1 MLLNIRADIDLRQT
15 GRMKHDLSTLNS
27 PMVPGR
33 LETTMALL
41 KEEPAGSV
49 RSLEELFAIAAAME
63 QEAATRYAG
72 IAARM
77 RQEGDPALADVFER
91 LSADEQG
98 HLDSVVQWSERT
110 RGQAPDPARIRWE
123 APETFDDEGTAT
135 AHPRLLSAYRALSMA
150 VRNEERAFAFWSYV
164 AAHAE
169 TPEVRQAAETMA
181 HEELGH
187 VATLRRERRQAFHAG
202 RRQADGNP
210 ENRGR
215 EVGQAA
221 LERRLAD
228 LLEAAAAEAPSPER
242 SRLDQL
248 AGEARRHAEE
258 LDGSPLALGGAMSE
272 ESVPDDPVALAELL
286 TERYLE
292 AGDTLQDEQALHQVQ
307 AMAVSAIARLA
318 WLRNDLPELQ
328 RG

>member
-1 MLLNIRADIDLRQT
+1 M
-15 GRMKHDLSTLNS
+15 S
-27 PMVPGR
+27 
-33 LETTMALL
+33 LL
-41 KEEPAGSV
+41 KSEPVGSV
-49 RSLEELFAIAAAME
+49 QSLEELFAIAAAME
-63 QEAATRYAG
+63 QEAATRYAE

-77 RQEGDPALADVFER
+77 RQEGDPALAEVFER

-98 HLDSVVQWSERT
+98 HLDSVVHWSERT
-110 RGQAPDPARIRWE
+110 KGQAPDPARIRWV
-123 APETFDDEGTAT
+123 APETFDDEGVAT

-169 TPEVRQAAETMA
+169 TPEIRQAAEAMA

-202 RRQADGNP
+202 RKATDRDP
-210 ENRGR
+210 ENRGDLV
-215 EVGQAA
+215 EEAA

-228 LLEAAAAEAPSPER
+228 LLEAVVAKAPSPELAPLR
-242 SRLDQL
+242 QL

-258 LDGSPLALGGAMSE
+258 LDGSPLALGGAVSADA
-272 ESVPDDPVALAELL
+272 VTDDPVALAELL

-292 AGDTLQDEQALHQVQ
+292 AGDTLQDEESLHRVQAL
-307 AMAVSAIARLA
+307 AGRAIARLA

>member
-1 MLLNIRADIDLRQT
+1 M
-15 GRMKHDLSTLNS
+15 S
-27 PMVPGR
+27 
-33 LETTMALL
+33 LL
-41 KEEPAGSV
+41 KSEPV
-49 RSLEELFAIAAAME
+49 DTVKSLEELFAIAAAME
-63 QEAATRYAG
+63 QEAATRYAE

-77 RQEGDPALADVFER
+77 RQEGDPALAEVFER

-98 HLDSVVQWSERT
+98 HLDSVVHWSQKT
-110 RGQAPDPARIRWE
+110 KGQAPDPARIRWV
-123 APETFDDEGTAT
+123 APETFDDEGVAT

-164 AAHAE
+164 AAHAK
-169 TPEVRQAAETMA
+169 TAEVRQAAETMA

-202 RRQADGNP
+202 RRHADGNP

-215 EVGQAA
+215 EVGQPA

-228 LLEAAAAEAPSPER
+228 LLEAVAAGAPVPER
-242 SRLDQL
+242 SHLGQL
-248 AGEARRHAEE
+248 AGEARRLADE
-258 LDGSPLALGGAMSE
+258 LDGYPVALGGTIAAE
-272 ESVPDDPVALAELL
+272 AVPDDPVALAELL

-292 AGDTLQDEQALHQVQ
+292 AGDTLQDEEALHQVQ
-307 AMAVSAIARLA
+307 AMAGSAIARLA

-328 RG
+328 PGAG